1 MKKFLFLG
9 ACVASLAV
17 ASSSALAAVDYG
29 QESTLSVEVNE
40 ALTELTVKTDL
51 KGDGQKTLLMTGS
64 DDFIYYIDQ
73 AAAGTGIFSDLELR
87 LQEDTDK
94 LQPGTYTVKVGN
106 DQSTALLTATVT
118 ITEDSTALKKT
129 VKYGDVNGDSAING
143 VDASLVLQRY
153 VGSLSNFVD
162 SDNAVIPDK
171 VGDVNGDDSV
181 NGVDASLILQN
192 YVGSLSNFVDSENNI
207 LTDFE
212 Y

>member
-29 QESTLSVEVNE
+29 QENTLSVEIND

-118 ITEDSTALKKT
+118 ITEDSTTPKKT
-129 VKYGDVNGDSAING
+129 VKYGDVNGDGSINAT
-143 VDASLVLQRY
+143 DATLVLKKT
-153 VGSLSNFVD
+153 VGTVENFTD
-162 SDNAVIPDK
+162 ADKKVIPEK
-171 VGDVNGDDSV
+171 VGNVNGDTAI
-181 NGVDASLILQN
+181 NATDATLILKKT
-192 YVGSLSNFVDSENNI
+192 VGTIETFTDANNNALI
-207 LTDFE
+207 EFE